1 MVGIIL
7 IKDKIYQDEIS
18 ILNFYAPNAKAS
30 TFIKEILVKLKT
42 HIALHTII
50 VEDFNNP
57 LSSMGRFWKQNL
69 NRHTIKVTEIM
80 KQMDLVDVYRTL
92 YPKPKGYPFF
102 SAPHDA
108 FSKIDHIINNKT
120 CINRYKNIEIITC
133 ILSDHHRL
141 RLIFNKNI
149 NNRKLTYTWKVNNN
163 LLYDNSVK

>member
-1 MVGIIL
+1 
-7 IKDKIYQDEIS
+7 
-18 ILNFYAPNAKAS
+18 
-30 TFIKEILVKLKT
+30 
-42 HIALHTII
+42 
-50 VEDFNNP
+50 
-57 LSSMGRFWKQNL
+57 
-69 NRHTIKVTEIM
+69 M

-92 YPKPKGYPFF
+92 YHKPKGYPFF

-149 NNRKLTYTWKVNNN
+149 NNRKLKYTWKVNNN

>member
-1 MVGIIL
+1 
-7 IKDKIYQDEIS
+7 
-18 ILNFYAPNAKAS
+18 
-30 TFIKEILVKLKT
+30 
-42 HIALHTII
+42 
-50 VEDFNNP
+50 
-57 LSSMGRFWKQNL
+57 
-69 NRHTIKVTEIM
+69 M

-141 RLIFNKNI
+141 RLIFNNNI
-149 NNRKLTYTWKVNNN
+149 NNRKPTFKWKLNSTVLNDNLIKEEIKKEIKDFLEFNENKARTYPN
-163 LLYDNSVK
+163 LWDTRKAFLSRNLIALSAS